1 MNHKNM
7 SEKEDLN
14 KKAKELDNIYQ
25 EYLKKL
31 NKLSQKQ
38 ALLIK
43 DFVKTIETKKIKEI
57 RKQLNN

>member
-1 MNHKNM
+1 MSCKNM
-7 SEKEDLN
+7 TEKDNLN

-25 EYLKKL
+25 EYSNKL

-38 ALLIK
+38 TSLIK
-43 DFVKTIETKKIKEI
+43 DFAKTIETKKIKEI